1 MRVSEI
7 SALLNLLED
16 EDDLIWQSAES
27 ALEKLDLE
35 TLQNLVFDYD
45 LSEIQ
50 LNRVNKIALTVKYS
64 KLKNRLE
71 DWKANRSHHLL
82 EAMAIVCNVKYNE
95 VSEESLSNSIEKL
108 RLEAWLEFHYDLTA
122 FEKIKIINYI
132 LFQLNGFKGD
142 ESDFLN
148 PDNSFLNKVLEN
160 RKGNP
165 ISLAIVYLIIS
176 QNLNLPVFGVNLP
189 KHFILTYL
197 EIDAEDAPQSF
208 NQKSVFKEIPDK
220 EAMFYINPY
229 DLGSVFTKAQLSKI
243 IKQLDLDNNI
253 EYFKPC
259 NNIDII
265 TRVLKNL
272 YNAYLNSGHVETLY
286 IKQLVEVFE

>member
-16 EDDLIWQSAES
+16 EEELIWQSAES
-27 ALEKLDLE
+27 ALEKLELE
-35 TLQNLVFDYD
+35 TIQNLVLDFD

-50 LNRVNKIALTVKYS
+50 LNRVNKIALSVKYL

-71 DWKANRSHHLL
+71 DWKANRSYHLL
-82 EAMAIVCNVKYNE
+82 EAMAIVCNIKYNE
-95 VSEESLSNSIEKL
+95 VTEESLSNSIEKL

-122 FEKIKIINYI
+122 FEKVKIINYI

-165 ISLAIVYLIIS
+165 ISLAIVYLMVS
-176 QNLNLPVFGVNLP
+176 QNLNLPIFGVNLP

-197 EIDAEDAPQSF
+197 EIEAEDAPQNF

-220 EAMFYINPY
+220 AAMFYINPY
-229 DLGSVFTKAQLSKI
+229 DLGSVFTREQLSKI
-243 IKQLDLDNNI
+243 IKQLDLEDKI

-259 NNIDII
+259 NNADII

-272 YNAYLNSGHVETLY
+272 YNGYLNSGHIETLY